1 MSYLTNNLIVTVIR
15 MFNKLK
21 ETTDKQIIETR
32 KAMHEQNENTNQK
45 KLQKESNRN
54 SGVEKN

>member
-15 MFNKLK
+15 IFNKLQ

-32 KAMHEQNENTNQK
+32 KTMHEQNENTNKK
-45 KLQKESNRN
+45 KL
-54 SGVEKN
+54 

>member
-15 MFNKLK
+15 IFNKLK

-45 KLQKESNRN
+45 KL
-54 SGVEKN
+54 